1 VELLAIV
8 TALALLEYMVFAMRV
23 GMSRDK
29 LGVAAPAISGNE
41 TFERLYRVQLNT
53 VEQLVI
59 FLPALWIFGTLVSAP
74 IGAAVGMLFVIGR
87 PIYAVAYVANPS
99 SRTVGFLMGFF
110 ANVVL
115 VLGSLIGGV
124 AALL

>member
-1 VELLAIV
+1 MR
-8 TALALLEYMVFAMRV
+8 ALAPCALGLAV
-23 GMSRDK
+23 
-29 LGVAAPAISGNE
+29 LGVAA
-41 TFERLYRVQLNT
+41 
-53 VEQLVI
+53 
-59 FLPALWIFGTLVSAP
+59 
-74 IGAAVGMLFVIGR
+74 GMLFVIGR

-99 SRTVGFLMGFF
+99 SRTVGVLMGFF